1 MIKCPVEEIAK
12 NSVSPSTM
20 PRTSAI
26 PQPFIMVALIVSA
39 QFGRSYRFAAARADY
54 MQGFFSTSRLSHQYI
69 FVDSSQRSR
78 LLADIFRQARQI
90 LFLHDN
96 QERLFHGLPL
106 FTKLFVIENRITP
119 RSDQMFACSD
129 RVIIS

>member
-1 MIKCPVEEIAK
+1 MIKCPVEEIGK
-12 NSVSPSTM
+12 NSVRPSTM

-26 PQPFIMVALIVSA
+26 PQPFMMVVLPSSSNLVNPIVLRRGPI
-39 QFGRSYRFAAARADY
+39 QD
-54 MQGFFSTSRLSHQYI
+54 FFSTSWLSHQYI
-69 FVDSSQRSR
+69 FVDSSQPSR

-90 LFLHDN
+90 LLLHDN

-106 FTKLFVIENRITP
+106 FTKLFVIENRIAP

>member
-1 MIKCPVEEIAK
+1 MIKCPVDEIGK
-12 NSVSPSTM
+12 NSVRPSTT

-26 PQPFIMVALIVSA
+26 PQPFMMVVLTVSA
-39 QFGRSYRFAAARADY
+39 QFGQSYRFAAAR
-54 MQGFFSTSRLSHQYI
+54 GRSHTRFFSTSRLSHQYI
-69 FVDSSQRSR
+69 FVNSSQPPR

-106 FTKLFVIENRITP
+106 FTKLIVIENRITP
-119 RSDQMFACSD
+119 RSDQMFTCSD